1 MMIRGPLPLF
11 QEFSWLSLVHC
22 LQNCFLPLSD
32 PQLGPLEQQVSRRKH
47 GQERAEPGVNC
58 SKAWRTRVRQ
68 GERQATFR
76 CRLTYAPAPA
86 PPTSFRESSFC
97 ERSND
102 SQPHSVLAVIRD
114 ATCRHKRQHIEGLC
128 ADKQKAEFWKV
139 PRRPVCAARK
149 FAT

>member
-1 MMIRGPLPLF
+1 MLIRGPMPLF

-22 LQNCFLPLSD
+22 LQNCFLLLPD
-32 PQLGPLEQQVSRRKH
+32 PQLGPPEQQVSRRKH

-58 SKAWRTRVRQ
+58 SKARRTRVRQ
-68 GERQATFR
+68 GGRQATFR
-76 CRLTYAPAPA
+76 CRFTYAPAPA
-86 PPTSFRESSFC
+86 PPTSFRESSFY

-114 ATCRHKRQHIEGLC
+114 TTFRHRRQHIKGPC
-128 ADKQKAEFWKV
+128 ANKQKAEFCKV
-139 PRRPVCAARK
+139 PRQPVCAARK

>member
-1 MMIRGPLPLF
+1 MLIRGPLPLF

-22 LQNCFLPLSD
+22 LQNCFLLLPA
-32 PQLGPLEQQVSRRKH
+32 PQLGPPEQQVSRRKH

-76 CRLTYAPAPA
+76 CQFTYAPAPA
-86 PPTSFRESSFC
+86 PPTSFRESFFH

-114 ATCRHKRQHIEGLC
+114 TTFRHRRQHIKGAMCGQAESRFLESAKAAGLC
-128 ADKQKAEFWKV
+128 
-139 PRRPVCAARK
+139 C
-149 FAT
+149 